1 MKVWR
6 STFVFHC
13 FSSVFWYAWHG
24 NQQTHCLGRSSVRP
38 QRWHY
43 YRVCFPWGGWLGNNA
58 DIILVTSD
66 YEHLPICCSI
76 LFFSFPSLPK
86 IGWYWPATARV
97 QGLPKSS
104 VMTRPSPN
112 NTLFLVA
119 TLATLS
125 TLWGAQL
132 LLGYLG
138 CILRSLRFLQSC
150 MWHTQCRGLEGCQ
163 QQSTAL

>member
-43 YRVCFPWGGWLGNNA
+43 YRVCFPWGGWLEDNV

-76 LFFSFPSLPK
+76 LFFSIFTQDRLVLTSNGQGSGSPQV
-86 IGWYWPATARV
+86 IGYDAPI
-97 QGLPKSS
+97 
-104 VMTRPSPN
+104 
-112 NTLFLVA
+112 
-119 TLATLS
+119 
-125 TLWGAQL
+125 AQQHPI
-132 LLGYLG
+132 LG
-138 CILRSLRFLQSC
+138 CNSCHTVHTLGCPTHIWVFGMYPAFSKFL
-150 MWHTQCRGLEGCQ
+150 
-163 QQSTAL
+163 